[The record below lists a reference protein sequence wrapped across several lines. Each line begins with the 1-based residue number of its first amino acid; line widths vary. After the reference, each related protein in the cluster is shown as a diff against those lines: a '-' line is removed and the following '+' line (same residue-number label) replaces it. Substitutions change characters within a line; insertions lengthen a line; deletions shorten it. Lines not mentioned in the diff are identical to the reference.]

1 MQHLLDLKNIMMKS
15 VLVVEDYDDIRT
27 MMKIMV
33 QMYGYNVIE
42 ARDGYEAIEK
52 AKSQAPD
59 LILMDIAMP
68 LMDGL
73 SAARIIKTLEDCED
87 IPVIAVT
94 AYRNMRDEA
103 FEAGCVEVIDKPV
116 EFPHLKKVLEQ
127 HLA

>member
-1 MQHLLDLKNIMMKS
+1 MAKS
-15 VLVVEDYDDIRT
+15 ILVVEDYDDIRT

-33 QMYGYNVIE
+33 ELFGYKVIE

-52 AKSQAPD
+52 VKEKCPD

-73 SAARIIKTLEDCED
+73 AAARIIKTFENCSN

-94 AYRNMRDEA
+94 SYRNMREEA
-103 FEAGCVEVIDKPV
+103 LEAGCVEVIDKPI
-116 EFPHLKKVLEQ
+116 EFPHLKSVLAA
-127 HLA
+127 HLS

>member
-1 MQHLLDLKNIMMKS
+1 MAKN
-15 VLVVEDYDDIRT
+15 VLVVEDYEDVRT

-33 QMYGYNVIE
+33 QMYGYNVVE
-42 ARDGYEAIEK
+42 ARDGIEAVEK
-52 AKSQAPD
+52 VKEHCPD

-73 SAARIIKTLEDCED
+73 SAARIIHTFEHCKK

-103 FEAGCVEVIDKPV
+103 FDAGCVDVIEKPV
-116 EFPHLKKVLEQ
+116 EFPVLKEVLAA

>member
-1 MQHLLDLKNIMMKS
+1 MAKK
-15 VLVVEDYDDIRT
+15 VLVVEDYEDVRT
-27 MMKIMV
+27 MMTIMV

-42 ARDGYEAIEK
+42 ARHGLEAIERVK
-52 AKSQAPD
+52 EHCPD

-73 SAARIIKTLEDCED
+73 SAARVIKTFESCSQ

-94 AYRNMRDEA
+94 AFKDMRDDA
-103 FEAGCVEVIDKPV
+103 FEAGCVDVLEKPV
-116 EFPHLKKVLEQ
+116 EFSRLKSVLAA

>member
-1 MQHLLDLKNIMMKS
+1 MTKN
-15 VLVVEDYDDIRT
+15 VLVVEDYEDVRT

-33 QMYGYNVIE
+33 QMYGYNVVE
-42 ARDGYEAIEK
+42 ARDGVEAIEK
-52 AKSQAPD
+52 VKEHCPD

-73 SAARIIKTLEDCED
+73 SAARVIHTFEKCSK

-103 FEAGCVEVIDKPV
+103 FEAGCVEVIEKPV
-116 EFPHLKKVLEQ
+116 EFPVLKEVLAA

>member
-1 MQHLLDLKNIMMKS
+1 MAKC
-15 VLVVEDYDDIRT
+15 VLVVEDYEDIRT

-42 ARDGYEAIEK
+42 ARDGMEAIEK
-52 AKSQAPD
+52 VKEHCPD
-59 LILMDIAMP
+59 LILMDLAMP

-73 SAARIIKTLEDCED
+73 SAARVIKTFDQCEH

-103 FEAGCVEVIDKPV
+103 LEAGCVEVIEKPV
-116 EFPHLKKVLEQ
+116 EFPYLKKVLAS
-127 HLA
+127 HLG